1 MIERRAARVR
11 ESRKTRG
18 LIDCLPQIAGKKDH
32 KARVSLLN
40 DIAQRKD
47 VLSNAGDGL
56 RPMTGNGNLGPF
68 ERKETSLE
76 GAFGAANAF
85 DINAPQLKPVAE
97 SV

>member
-18 LIDCLPQIAGKKDH
+18 LVDCLPQIAGKKDH

-76 GAFGAANAF
+76 GAFGAAKEI
-85 DINAPQLKPVAE
+85 DINAPQRKPVAE